1 MLKAKLNLTL
11 ALFRWAF
18 SGLLTDRGG
27 GGGRPPLHKICHTYL
42 TMMKFDTV
50 IPYHIT

>member
-18 SGLLTDRGG
+18 LGLLTGG
-27 GGGRPPLHKICHTYL
+27 GGGQKGSPSIKSVT
-42 TMMKFDTV
+42 
-50 IPYHIT
+50 HILQ

>member
-1 MLKAKLNLTL
+1 MLEAKLNLTL

-18 SGLLTDRGG
+18 SGLLTGG
-27 GGGRPPLHKICHTYL
+27 GGGAKRVPLHKICHTYL

-50 IPYHIT
+50 IPYLIT